1 MARPASEGCPSRYKK
16 EIQAL
21 RRLEAA
27 VELDPNVTLA
37 RAKASKTKVRSL
49 IDDLAELITISED
62 AISVADKNGTSQE
75 LQKRRGRNSVGR
87 YNDQKAL
94 KQA

>member
-1 MARPASEGCPSRYKK
+1 M
-16 EIQAL
+16 

-27 VELDPNVTLA
+27 VELDPNITLA
-37 RAKASKTKVRSL
+37 RAKASKAKLRSL

-62 AISVADKNGTSQE
+62 AVTTSE
-75 LQKRRGRNSVGR
+75 GSEKRRGRSSVGR
-87 YNDQKAL
+87 YNDHKVL